1 VGMRGRGVQF
11 DGSVGPGADPTAPH
25 PHEGAAQVAPLAIP
39 PGPLAGRAVVA
50 LRASLHHSYALTAE
64 GALFR
69 WGWRGRVQRVLG
81 PGQAW
86 PEERG
91 EVRRGGGEEG
101 GGGGGGAGELAFADA
116 RFGFAHAA
124 CLLPLA

>member
-1 VGMRGRGVQF
+1 MDWWGGCGC
-11 DGSVGPGADPTAPH
+11 GKGAL
-25 PHEGAAQVAPLAIP
+25 GAAQTAPLAIP

-91 EVRRGGGEEG
+91 EERRG
-101 GGGGGGAGELAFADA
+101 GGGGGGAGEPLAFADA
-116 RFGFAHAA
+116 QFGFAHAA